1 MICSVSSNGTLPD
14 HAESAGT
21 VGPPAPRSAPD
32 PAAGPSPGV
41 GLRVIFARFWP
52 DTRPVRAQ
60 WVLTLLLVAV
70 APALSAAA
78 IWLFKVLID
87 QVVVPHQFRL
97 FPLLA
102 GAYLALALVQGAV
115 SFADQYL
122 STWVG
127 EKFVLSLRTRL
138 FDRLHRLPPGF
149 FERRQLG
156 DILSRLTGDI
166 GAIEEL
172 VLSGIAQALTYAFQ
186 LAWFTGALF
195 LLNWRLA
202 AASLLAA
209 PAFLG
214 AARFFSAR
222 IKNASRE
229 KRRRAGAIT
238 SVAEESLSNAAL
250 VRAYH
255 RRDAESARFATEN
268 QGSFD
273 AQMAATRLQ
282 ALFGPLTD
290 LLEVVGVLSVI
301 GLAVW
306 ELSKGR
312 ISIGGLMAFVAYL
325 TQLYGPV
332 QGAGRLMNSLYAA
345 SAGAERVI
353 ELLDEAPSVTEPVN
367 PRPLGRA
374 RGAIGFEQVS
384 FSYERFGPAAVSGLD
399 FVVRPGEKIA
409 VVGASGA
416 GKSTLAKLLLR
427 FSDPVHGSITI
438 DEVDLREL
446 SHADLYRNVAAV
458 LQETLVFD
466 GTIRDNILWGRP
478 EASEAD
484 VVAAARAADAHE
496 FIMAFPLGYDTRVG
510 QRGRMLSGGQRQRLA
525 IARAMIRDA
534 PILLLDE
541 PTTGLDAEST
551 RRVLGPLRR
560 LMAGRTTLIIS
571 HNLLTVTDADRI
583 LFLEG
588 GRITGQG
595 PHSALMATNDGYAR
609 LYRLHSADPGAS
621 GASGAMI
628 EPPEYARWRPAAAAS
643 ASASETSSDPATGL
657 GGAAGVDSAAFPL
670 GGAATP
676 EVSPAAV
683 ALPERRLTAA
693 AARSVPGPRVR
704 PTPHERCLR
713 VDRVRLHGP
722 GMHAGALGEVSFTVE
737 RDRCLALLGS
747 DGAGKSMLLRL
758 LAGLEE
764 PAHGEIHFRGR
775 PVRDAC
781 AAGLTVSLMRPV
793 PEVFEGTIADVIKG
807 GRAATAAEVVAAAR
821 AGDAHRFITSLSG
834 AYATRLG
841 DHGQRLSDE
850 QRVRIG
856 VARAL
861 LGDPDLLLLDDPT
874 VGVDARARND
884 LLALLCTI
892 TAGRIVVVATDD
904 RLVAAAADHRL
915 WLDDPRATHGG
926 PQAGEHLGLGPLS
939 AVSRLSGTG
948 RFAAATV
955 RMHRI

>member
-1 MICSVSSNGTLPD
+1 MTQTSAAPATRGGVAAPVGAERPPEDRRGRSPAVTL
-14 HAESAGT
+14 
-21 VGPPAPRSAPD
+21 R
-32 PAAGPSPGV
+32 
-41 GLRVIFARFWP
+41 LIFARFWP
-52 DTRPVRAQ
+52 DTKPVRGV
-60 WVLTLLLVAV
+60 WLLTLLAVAV
-70 APALSAAA
+70 APAMSAAA

-102 GAYLALALVQGAV
+102 GAYLALALAQGLV

-127 EKFVLSLRTRL
+127 EKFVLSLRKRL
-138 FDRLHRLPPGF
+138 FDHLHRLPPGF

-172 VLSGIAQALTYAFQ
+172 VLSGIAQALTYLFQ
-186 LAWFTGALF
+186 LVWFSVALF
-195 LLNWRLA
+195 TLNWHLA
-202 AASLLAA
+202 VASLVAA

-214 AARFFSAR
+214 AARFFSTR
-222 IKNASRE
+222 IKEASRE

-255 RRDAESARFATEN
+255 RRDAEGARFAAET
-268 QGSFD
+268 QGSFE
-273 AQMAATRLQ
+273 AQMTATRLQ

-306 ELSKGR
+306 ELSHGR

-332 QGAGRLMNSLYAA
+332 QGVGRLMNSLYAA

-353 ELLDEAPSVTEPVN
+353 ELLDEVPSVTDPAS

-374 RGAIGFEQVS
+374 RGAISFRSVS
-384 FSYERFGPAAVSGLD
+384 FSYERYGPVAVSGLD
-399 FVVRPGEKIA
+399 FSVRPGEKVA
-409 VVGASGA
+409 LVGASGA

-427 FSDPVHGSITI
+427 FSDPDQGSITI
-438 DEVDLREL
+438 DGVDLRDV

-466 GTIRDNILWGRP
+466 GTVRDNILWGRP
-478 EASEAD
+478 EASEGD
-484 VVAAARAADAHE
+484 IVAAAKAADAHE
-496 FIMAFPLGYDTRVG
+496 FIEALPQGYATRVG

-551 RRVLGPLRR
+551 RRVLAPLRK

-583 LFLEG
+583 VFLEA

-595 PHSALMATNDGYAR
+595 PHHDLMAGSAGYAQ
-609 LYRLHSADPGAS
+609 LYRLHEADPDALVLDPTPRRGD
-621 GASGAMI
+621 
-628 EPPEYARWRPAAAAS
+628 EQWRPRPMPSAGQEDAPLAAEATQSAAADDRRMA
-643 ASASETSSDPATGL
+643 
-657 GGAAGVDSAAFPL
+657 GGCPTVR
-670 GGAATP
+670 
-676 EVSPAAV
+676 V
-683 ALPERRLTAA
+683 AP
-693 AARSVPGPRVR
+693 VPGPRAH
-704 PTPHERCLR
+704 PTPHERGLR

-722 GMHAGALGEVSFTVE
+722 GTRTAALGEVSFSVE
-737 RDRCLALLGS
+737 PDRCLAVLGT
-747 DGAGKSMLLRL
+747 DGAGKSTLLRL
-758 LAGLEE
+758 LAGVEE
-764 PAHGEIHFRGR
+764 PSHGGIRLRGR
-775 PVRDAC
+775 PIGE
-781 AAGLTVSLMRPV
+781 AGIKVALMRPLPDV
-793 PEVFEGTIADVIKG
+793 PEGTVAEFVKG
-807 GRAATAAEVVAAAR
+807 GRAASAAEVVAAAR
-821 AGDAHRFITSLSG
+821 AADAHRFITAMPG

-841 DHGQRLSDE
+841 DTGRPLGDAE
-850 QRVRIG
+850 RVRLAL
-856 VARAL
+856 ARVL
-861 LGDPDLLLLDDPT
+861 LHEPELVLLDEPT
-874 VGVDARARND
+874 AGLDARARND
-884 LLALLCTI
+884 LLALLCSI
-892 TAGRIVVVATDD
+892 GAGRIVVVATND

-915 WLDDPRATHGG
+915 WLDDPRAPQCSDRPVHHGAAV
-926 PQAGEHLGLGPLS
+926 PLAAIPLLS
-939 AVSRLSGTG
+939 ATG
-948 RFAAATV
+948 RYAAGTT
-955 RMHRI
+955 RLRQL